1 MRCRNISWRK
11 LLLMA
16 VTGLSILPA
25 PAVAQSASGKFTL
38 VREVRW
44 ENVLLP
50 PGNYSCSVEHRS
62 AETVLLHN
70 LTNRTGAIVMAT
82 SVSTVDNPTKS
93 QLVLEQKGN
102 QWFVRSLVLSG
113 TGDVLYFN
121 PPATRPET
129 ERVARLG
136 PQKTSTV
143 SNP

>member
-1 MRCRNISWRK
+1 MLCRNISWRK

-16 VTGLSILPA
+16 VTGLSVLPA
-25 PAVAQSASGKFTL
+25 PAVAQSAYGKFTL

-44 ENVLLP
+44 GNVSLP
-50 PGNYSCSVEHRS
+50 PGDYSCSVEHRS

-82 SVSTVDNPTKS
+82 TVSTVDNSSKS

-102 QWFVRSLVLSG
+102 EWFVRSLVLSG
-113 TGDVLYFN
+113 TGEVLYFN
-121 PPATRPET
+121 PPATRT
-129 ERVARLG
+129 EAAQVARLG
-136 PQKTSTV
+136 PQKAV